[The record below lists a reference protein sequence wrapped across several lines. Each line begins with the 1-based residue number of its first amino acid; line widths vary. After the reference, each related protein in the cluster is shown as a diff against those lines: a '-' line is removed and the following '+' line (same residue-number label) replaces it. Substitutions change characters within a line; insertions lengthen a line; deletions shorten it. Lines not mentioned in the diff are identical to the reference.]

1 MSRLFIYDENMTDE
15 RAKITVAKMAAI
27 SDIVAP
33 EKKYIQYS
41 AQGAVTI
48 MAGCVIAVGENAV
61 FKTAETVL
69 TKANLDQGSDFV
81 LLYLHLR
88 PWDGR
93 PGRTLFDFL
102 KFFLAGRGRL
112 GRYQYP

>member
-33 EKKYIQYS
+33 EKEYIQYS

-48 MAGCVIAVGENAV
+48 MARCVIAVGENAV

-81 LLYLHLR
+81 HGSDYYIYIC
-88 PWDGR
+88 D
-93 PGRTLFDFL
+93 PGTDAQKL
-102 KFFLAGRGRL
+102 
-112 GRYQYP
+112 QPPTINHS